1 MKRAALYARYSSDN
15 QRVES
20 ITAQLRAT
28 NEYCV
33 KKGHQ
38 VVKEYVDEA
47 ESGRFDDR
55 PAYQAM
61 MRDAKAGAFDVVVF
75 HKIDRAARN
84 ETDFFFYKALLK
96 RAGVSI
102 EYAESEITDSPEGQL
117 LENMLVGMAAY
128 FSRNLAREAKK
139 GMKEN
144 AYKAKHNGG
153 QPPLG
158 YDVTPE
164 KDLVINDAE
173 AAIVRQ
179 IFSMRAAG
187 AGYGDIIAALNLA
200 GHKTKRGSAFKKNSL
215 HDLLQNEKYIG
226 NYVFGRV
233 VSDPATGK
241 RNGHQVSDQAIR
253 VEAAIPAIID
263 RETWDRVQDRIQADR
278 RLAGSYNAKEA
289 YLLTGLIRC
298 VCGAPMQGSQTSS
311 KKSGVYRYYKCSA
324 QHGGSTCKNNRV
336 KKEAVEGF
344 VLDRL
349 AEQLD
354 GPAIPKLVA
363 RINAA
368 MLALATE
375 QTAEIEA
382 LDDQKGRLEKKIEK
396 TMQLYYDDILPK
408 EELGLIV
415 RESREAIAAI
425 MDRLREIQTIVQT
438 GYLGAD
444 QLGSLLRSYLVDLRA
459 GEHLKEIIQTFVQ
472 AVIVDGAE
480 VEVVFKLGPD
490 FWRPPGDGSP
500 PPFERQNITWRI
512 RQIMPAVPRG
522 SYPKKKVGSHNK
534 KKGAP

>member
-20 ITAQLRAT
+20 ITAQLRAAG
-28 NEYCV
+28 EYCS

-38 VVKEYVDEA
+38 VVKEYIDEA

-84 ETDFFFYKALLK
+84 EADFFFYKALLK

-102 EYAESEITDSPEGQL
+102 EYAESEIADTPEGQL

-153 QPPLG
+153 PPPLG
-158 YDVTPE
+158 YDVTSE
-164 KDLVINDAE
+164 KDLAINEKE
-173 AAIVRQ
+173 AAVVRQ

-200 GHKTKRGSAFKKNSL
+200 GHRTKRGGSFKKNSL

-233 VSDPATGK
+233 VSDPASGK
-241 RNGHQVSDQAIR
+241 RNSHQNSDQAIR
-253 VEAAIPAIID
+253 VDGAIPPIID
-263 RETWDRVQDRIQADR
+263 RETWDRVQDQIQKDR
-278 RLAGSYNAKEA
+278 RLAGSYKAKEP

-298 VCGAPMQGSQTSS
+298 VCGAPMQGSQTAS
-311 KKSGVYRYYKCSA
+311 KKSGVYKYYKCSS
-324 QHGGSTCKNNRV
+324 QHSGSTCKNNRV
-336 KKEAVEGF
+336 KKEAVEAF
-344 VLDRL
+344 VLARL
-349 AEQLD
+349 REQLD
-354 GPAIPKLVA
+354 GPAIPALVA
-363 RINAA
+363 KINAA
-368 MLALATE
+368 MVALATE

-382 LDDQKGRLEKKIEK
+382 LDSRKTRLENQIKK
-396 TMQLYYDDILPK
+396 TLLLYYDDILPK

-415 RESREAIAAI
+415 RESREQIAAI
-425 MDRLREIQTIVQT
+425 VDRLREIQVVVQSGYIGTDQLGNLLRAYLLDLDAGDRLKEIVQT
-438 GYLGAD
+438 
-444 QLGSLLRSYLVDLRA
+444 
-459 GEHLKEIIQTFVQ
+459 FVE

-500 PPFERQNITWRI
+500 PPFERQTITWRI
-512 RQIMPAVPRG
+512 RQIMPDVPRG
-522 SYPKKKVGSHNK
+522 SYPKKQIGSHNK